1 MPSLLGLQP
10 QSLLQAV
17 LDDVNVALVIV
28 DKDERFVFHNQTA
41 LDMFEQRG
49 DLSGASVLEWRRTCK
64 FQDSE
69 GRDIPAE
76 KAPILRALRGER
88 VEPQDMRVTLPN
100 GRHKWLHVSA
110 YPFSVMGLA
119 GSFLVVTDETE
130 GVELRRI
137 AEQLHRLD
145 TVALLAGGMAHDF
158 NNMLTVV
165 SDNIALA
172 LFDEGVPETTRT
184 RLQQVKVAL
193 QKAIGLSKRLLQCS
207 RMQKLQTRPVQINE
221 VISTALELASPV
233 LRSGIHLRTD
243 LQSGLPAV
251 AADPLEIEQVLVNL
265 IMNAVDAMPE
275 GGELGIHT
283 EIALCAE
290 IPNTESAGLTRSV
303 LITVTDTGIGIPEE
317 IQARIFE
324 PCLTTKPG
332 KGVGLGLS
340 SAFAI
345 VRQHRGRISVQSI
358 PGAGTK
364 FSIYLPAV
372 ATL

>member
-17 LDDVNVALVIV
+17 LDDVSVALVIV
-28 DKDERFVFHNQTA
+28 DKEGRFVFTNQTA
-41 LDMFEQRG
+41 RDMVEQRG
-49 DLSGASVLEWRRTCK
+49 DPSGVSVLEWRRTCK
-64 FQDSE
+64 VQDSE

-76 KAPILRALRGER
+76 QGALLRALRGER
-88 VEPQDMRVTLPN
+88 VEPQDIRVTLPN
-100 GRHKWLHVSA
+100 DRHKWLHVAA

-119 GSFLVVTDETE
+119 GSFIVVTDETE
-130 GVELRRI
+130 GVELRRM

-145 TVALLAGGMAHDF
+145 TVGVLAGGMAHDF
-158 NNMLTVV
+158 NNMISVA
-165 SDNIALA
+165 SENIALA
-172 LFDEGVPETTRT
+172 LSDEGVPETTRT
-184 RLQQVKVAL
+184 RLQQVQVAL
-193 QKAIGLSKRLLQCS
+193 HKASGRSKRLLQCS
-207 RMQKLQTRPVQINE
+207 RMQELQTRPVQINN
-221 VISTALELASPV
+221 VINTAIELASPV
-233 LRSGIHLRTD
+233 LGSGIHLRTD
-243 LQSGLPAV
+243 LQSGLPEV
-251 AADPLEIEQVLVNL
+251 EADPVEIEQVLVNL

-275 GGELGIHT
+275 GGELGLHT
-283 EIALCAE
+283 EIALCE
-290 IPNTESAGLTRSV
+290 VIPNTESASPTRFV
-303 LITVTDTGIGIPEE
+303 LITVTDTGIGIPED

-340 SAFAI
+340 SAFGI

-358 PGAGTK
+358 LGAGTK

>member
-1 MPSLLGLQP
+1 
-10 QSLLQAV
+10 
-17 LDDVNVALVIV
+17 
-28 DKDERFVFHNQTA
+28 
-41 LDMFEQRG
+41 
-49 DLSGASVLEWRRTCK
+49 
-64 FQDSE
+64 
-69 GRDIPAE
+69 
-76 KAPILRALRGER
+76 
-88 VEPQDMRVTLPN
+88 
-100 GRHKWLHVSA
+100 
-110 YPFSVMGLA
+110 
-119 GSFLVVTDETE
+119 
-130 GVELRRI
+130 
-137 AEQLHRLD
+137 
-145 TVALLAGGMAHDF
+145 
-158 NNMLTVV
+158 
-165 SDNIALA
+165 
-172 LFDEGVPETTRT
+172 
-184 RLQQVKVAL
+184 
-193 QKAIGLSKRLLQCS
+193 
-207 RMQKLQTRPVQINE
+207 
-221 VISTALELASPV
+221 
-233 LRSGIHLRTD
+233 
-243 LQSGLPAV
+243 
-251 AADPLEIEQVLVNL
+251 VLVNL

-283 EIALCAE
+283 EIALCEE